1 MAVNLGT
8 AVGYLDLDTSKFQKG
23 FRQAESTVSGFS
35 KKSGKINSV
44 LGGIGSAAKKAAVA
58 VGAGV
63 ASSATAIG
71 VLAKKATQ
79 SYSTYQQMTGGI
91 ETLFGAQGMSL
102 KEYASSVGKTVN
114 ECKGQYEMLQRAQ
127 STVMKNAEEAYKTA
141 GLSANEYMETV
152 TSFAASLKQSTKNE
166 EEAAKSAN
174 QAVIDM
180 SDNANKMGTS
190 MELIQNA
197 YQGFAKQN
205 YTMLDNLKLGYGG
218 TKEEMQ
224 RLLEDAEKISGIHY
238 DISNLNDVYNAIHVI
253 QTELGITGT
262 TAKEASTTIE
272 GSANAMKA
280 SWENLL
286 TGMGDK
292 QANMNELVKNFAD
305 SAKTYIQNLI
315 PVFTQAIK
323 SIGEVI
329 KQLAPILAKELPG
342 IIESLLPALIS
353 AAGTLVAGLV
363 AQLPTILKV
372 LYDAIT
378 EALDT
383 IGHQIAERIPALSF
397 IFENLS
403 TVIKVVVA
411 GFVAFKAAMMISS
424 VIQAVST
431 AMSALTGVTKAMTI
445 AQKALNLVMSANPIM
460 LVVTLIATLVAAL
473 ITAYQTSDKFRNAVN
488 KAFSAVK
495 NFVGGVVKSLVKF
508 FTQDIPNGF
517 KAAINAAKE
526 FPAKV
531 ISFMK
536 DLPAKIGKIIGT
548 VLGNIAK
555 WAVNMVQ
562 KGREAGQK
570 FTNAVVNF
578 IKGLPSKIFNFLQK
592 IITNVTKFAKEFP
605 EKAKKAAS
613 DFAKMLIDGVK
624 GLPKKMLEI
633 GKNIIDGIVNGIKN
647 AWSNAKKAV
656 SDFAGGIVNGFKSA
670 LGIHSPSKVMKDQVG
685 VQIANGVIEG
695 VKSKRDE
702 AKKTAAQLSQDIVN
716 AAEKKLD
723 VLQTYNKITK
733 QQEVDYWKQILKTTK
748 KGTEANI
755 TAYKNYKQAQKDANA
770 EILNNAQKYVDKMK
784 TYNKMSSANEY
795 AYWKEILT
803 QLKKGSDEYLTAYKN
818 MLSAKEEYNQ
828 ELADLETTYA
838 EKVQDVYDELQNK
851 VDSLTDAYN
860 NQVEARKNSLMS
872 AFKLFDQYEIKT
884 DKSGN
889 DLLDALSSQV
899 TALQLY
905 NMQMAQLEG
914 KNILPQE
921 LIDEL
926 HDMGVDATGELLQL
940 NQMTSE
946 QLEQYAALWKQRS
959 MLVKDEADR
968 ENKVAYEK
976 LQQDIE
982 KAQKSAYDKLDEL
995 SDKYEKK
1002 IKEMEQDAYAN
1013 AKNVGKN
1020 TTQGIIDGIENK
1032 KSSLRNTLQQMLDTV
1047 NSYMGKVNAKLRN
1060 TYSSYSKVS
1069 SAGSHRAG
1077 LSYVPYDG
1085 YKAVLHEGEKVLT
1098 KEEAKR
1104 SSNDGDTYVFYS
1116 PKAIDEKEAARQMK
1130 RTKQQLALDYI

>member
-8 AVGYLDLDTSKFQKG
+8 AVGYLDLDTSKFRKG
-23 FRQAESTVSGFS
+23 FQQAESTVSGFS
-35 KKSGKINSV
+35 QKSGKINSV
-44 LGGIGSAAKKAAVA
+44 LSGIGSAAKKAAVA

-63 ASSATAIG
+63 TASATAIG

-79 SYSTYQQMTGGI
+79 SYGTYQQMTGGI

-127 STVMKNAEEAYKTA
+127 STAMKNAGEAYKTA
-141 GLSANEYMETV
+141 GMSANAYMETV
-152 TSFAASLKQSTKNE
+152 TSFAASLKQSTKDE
-166 EEAAKSAN
+166 EEAAKAAN

-180 SDNANKMGTS
+180 ADNANKMGTN
-190 MELIQNA
+190 MQDIQNA

-238 DISNLNDVYNAIHVI
+238 DISNLNDVYNAIHTI

-272 GSANAMKA
+272 GSANMMKA

-292 QANMNELVKNFAD
+292 QANMNELVNNFVE
-305 SAKTYIQNLI
+305 SATTYIQNLI
-315 PVFTQAIK
+315 PVFAQAIS
-323 SIGEVI
+323 SIGQVI
-329 KQLAPILAKELPG
+329 EQLAPILAEELPG

-378 EALDT
+378 GALDT
-383 IGHQIAERIPALSF
+383 IGHQIAEQIPALSF
-397 IFENLS
+397 IFDNLS
-403 TVIKVVVA
+403 SVLEGLVA
-411 GFVAFKAAMMISS
+411 GFVAFKAAMAIGSI
-424 VIQAVST
+424 IQAVSA
-431 AMSALTGVTKAMTI
+431 AMGALTGATEGMTI

-460 LVVTLIATLVAAL
+460 LVATLIATLVTAL
-473 ITAYQTSDKFRNAVN
+473 VTAYKTSDKFRNAVN
-488 KAFSAVK
+488 TAFSTVK
-495 NFVGGVVKSLVKF
+495 NFVGGVVKALVKF

-517 KAAINAAKE
+517 KSAINAVKQ
-526 FPAKV
+526 FPSKV
-531 ISFMK
+531 VSFMK
-536 DLPAKIGKIIGT
+536 NLPANIGKIIGT
-548 VLGNIAK
+548 VLGSIVK

-578 IKGLPSKIFNFLQK
+578 IKGLPGKIFNFLKK
-592 IITNVTKFAKEFP
+592 IITNVIKFAKEFP

-613 DFAKMLIDGVK
+613 DFAKMLIDGIK
-624 GLPKKMLEI
+624 GLPKKMLGI
-633 GKNIIDGIVNGIKN
+633 GKNIIDGIVNGIKK
-647 AWSNAKKAV
+647 AWNTAKKAV
-656 SDFAGGIVNGFKSA
+656 SDFAGGIVDGFKGA

-695 VKSKRDE
+695 IKSKKDE
-702 AKKTAAQLSQDIVN
+702 AKKSAAQLSQDIVN

-723 VLQTYNKITK
+723 VLETYNKISV
-733 QQEVDYWKQILKTTK
+733 QQEVGYWKKILNSTK
-748 KGTEANI
+748 KGTEAHLQ
-755 TAYKNYKQAQKDANA
+755 AYKNYKQAQKDANA
-770 EILNNAQKYVDKMK
+770 EIVNNAQKYVDKMK

-795 AYWKEILT
+795 AYWKEVLT

-828 ELADLETTYA
+828 ELSELETTYA
-838 EKVQDVYDELQNK
+838 EKVQDVYDTLQTK

-889 DLLDALSSQV
+889 DLLDALHSQV
-899 TALQLY
+899 TALQTY
-905 NMQMAQLEG
+905 NTQMAQLESR
-914 KNILPQE
+914 NILPQE

-926 HDMGVDATGELLQL
+926 RKMGLDATGELTEL
-940 NQMTSE
+940 NKMSAQ
-946 QLEQYAALWKQRS
+946 QLEQYVQLWKQRS
-959 MLVKDEADR
+959 QLVQEEADR
-968 ENKVAYEK
+968 ESKDAYVK

-982 KAQKSAYDKLDEL
+982 KAQKSAYDELDKLAN
-995 SDKYEKK
+995 KYDKK
-1002 IKEMEQDAYAN
+1002 IKKMKKDVYAN
-1013 AKNVGKN
+1013 AKSVGKK

-1032 KSSLRNTLQQMLDTV
+1032 KSSLKKTLQQMLDTV
-1047 NSYMGKVNAKLRN
+1047 NSYMGKVNAKLSN

-1077 LSYVPYDG
+1077 LTYVPYDG
-1085 YKAVLHEGEKVLT
+1085 YKAVLHEGERVLT
-1098 KEEAKR
+1098 KEEAKNQA
-1104 SSNDGDTYVFYS
+1104 SGGDTFIFNS
-1116 PKAIDEKEAARQMK
+1116 PKAIDEREAARQMK
-1130 RTKQQLALDYI
+1130 LAKKQLAMDY

>member
-35 KKSGKINSV
+35 QKSGKINSV

-63 ASSATAIG
+63 TASATAIG

-79 SYSTYQQMTGGI
+79 SYSTYQQLTGGI

-127 STVMKNAEEAYKTA
+127 STVMKNAGEAYKTA

-166 EEAAKSAN
+166 EEAAKAAN

-180 SDNANKMGTS
+180 ADNANKMGTS
-190 MELIQNA
+190 MESIQNA

-238 DISNLNDVYNAIHVI
+238 DISNLNDVYSAIHVI

-702 AKKTAAQLSQDIVN
+702 AKKSAAQLSQDIVN

-770 EILNNAQKYVDKMK
+770 EVLNNAQKYVDKMK

-818 MLSAKEEYNQ
+818 MLSAKEEYNK

-889 DLLDALSSQV
+889 DLLDALHSQV

-926 HDMGVDATGELLQL
+926 RNMGVDATGELLQL

-1002 IKEMEQDAYAN
+1002 IREMEQDAYAN
-1013 AKNVGKN
+1013 AKNIGKN

-1032 KSSLRNTLQQMLDTV
+1032 KYSLRNTLQQMLDTV

-1060 TYSSYSKVS
+1060 TYSSYNKVS
-1069 SAGSHRAG
+1069 SAGSHRLG
-1077 LSYVPYDG
+1077 LTYVPYDG